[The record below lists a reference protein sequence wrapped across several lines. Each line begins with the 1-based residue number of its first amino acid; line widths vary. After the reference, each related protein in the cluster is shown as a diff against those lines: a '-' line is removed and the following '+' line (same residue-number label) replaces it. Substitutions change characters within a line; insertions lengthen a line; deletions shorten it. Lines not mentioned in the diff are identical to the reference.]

1 MIITRSPLRI
11 TLGGGGTDLPSY
23 YKLKNGFTFSAA
35 INKYVYINI
44 HKTFQEGFYL
54 KYSSFEKVKK
64 INEIKHPLIRE
75 ALKEF
80 KLINKNLEIGSQAD
94 IPAGTGLGSSASF
107 TTAFLKGLYI
117 SQNKDISKN
126 SLAELASKIEI
137 NKLNDPVG
145 KQDQYIASHGGLK
158 IFNFL
163 KNGKVKILKTNIKKK
178 YVNNLEN
185 NLLLFFTG
193 FSRKSTEILKE
204 QNDKT
209 KINSQKMIQN
219 LDYIKELGIK
229 SLESIR
235 NGNFNEFCKIMNEHW
250 IFKKERSNKMSNL
263 FINQCYEYALSN
275 GAEAGKVVG
284 AGGGGFLMFYS
295 KNKQKL
301 QKALKKKGLNEVDFK
316 FDYEGTKVM
325 VK

>member
-44 HKTFQEGFYL
+44 HKTFQDGFYL

-64 INEIKHPLIRE
+64 INKIKHPLIRE
-75 ALKEF
+75 ALKES

-107 TTAFLKGLYI
+107 TTALLKGLYI
-117 SQNKDISKN
+117 SQNKDLSKN
-126 SLAELASKIEI
+126 NLAELASKIEI
-137 NKLNDPVG
+137 KKLNDPVG
-145 KQDQYIASHGGLK
+145 KQDQYIASHGGIK
-158 IFNFL
+158 VFEFL
-163 KNGKVKILKTNIKKK
+163 KNGKVKILKNNIGKKNIKI
-178 YVNNLEN
+178 LEK

-193 FSRKSTEILKE
+193 FSRKSTAILKE

-209 KINSQKMIQN
+209 KINSEAMINN
-219 LDYIKELGIK
+219 LDYIKELGVK
-229 SLESIR
+229 SLESVKK
-235 NGNFNEFCKIMNEHW
+235 GNFNEFCKLMNEHW
-250 IFKKERSNKMSNL
+250 YFKKERSSKMSNS
-263 FINQCYEYALSN
+263 FINSCYDFALSN
-275 GAEAGKVVG
+275 GADAGKVVG

-295 KNKQKL
+295 RNKKKL
-301 QKALKKKGLNEVDFK
+301 QKALKKKGLNEVDFI